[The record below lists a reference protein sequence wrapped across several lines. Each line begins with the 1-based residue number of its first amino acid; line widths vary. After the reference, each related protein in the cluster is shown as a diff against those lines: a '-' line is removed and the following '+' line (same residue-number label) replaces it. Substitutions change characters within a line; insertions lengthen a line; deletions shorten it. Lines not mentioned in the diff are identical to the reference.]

1 MPLPAG
7 AGRAAYLDAFDRVVR
22 PALDR
27 FAPDFV
33 LVASGLDASMCDP
46 LGRMNLTSECFGLLT
61 ERILAAAGEL
71 CDGRLV
77 LCHEGGYSS
86 AYVAY
91 CGLAIVERL
100 AGSAPASSTRGS
112 MTTAAVAELPLRADE
127 AAAVDAAAE
136 IASRAWPRSSSR

>member
-1 MPLPAG
+1 
-7 AGRAAYLDAFDRVVR
+7 VVR

-27 FAPDFV
+27 FAPEFV

-61 ERILAAAGEL
+61 DRVLDAAGEL

-100 AGSAPASSTRGS
+100 AGVATGVIDPYLDDDRTVGRCRCARTSPRPWTPPRG
-112 MTTAAVAELPLRADE
+112 
-127 AAAVDAAAE
+127 
-136 IASRAWPRSSSR
+136 